1 MKFVVVVVLTVAVF
15 FFCSSVSLFFFF
27 SLSLSLSLSLSSP
40 FSPLFVRANIFNTH
54 KYSQDMVGAAA
65 DGINAGMDQE
75 GGGTAAIDQLSAA
88 ISSNQTTADAV
99 KTSFRR
105 LMLARIRLGM
115 FDPPTDVSYN
125 SIVYNQTELAF
136 NEMHNEINQRAAEE
150 SMTLLK
156 NDKGS
161 LPLSLST
168 IDGADGNNG
177 IHTLGLI
184 GFQSNNAGILSGNY
198 AGSANINNWGMTI
211 TDTLTK
217 MMTEGGGVLKQAD
230 GCSTVRCP
238 EASDPHGFD
247 EAKEVAK
254 ESDAVVILLG
264 LAFDQYCLGF
274 PNGNNDFCE
283 AEGKDRDSIEL
294 PSSQKDLVLAAR
306 ASLGPSKIM
315 IAVMIHGGAVA
326 LDDETLGA
334 LDAVVDAFYPG
345 PHGAQAIADCL
356 FGVFSPSG
364 RLPVTFY
371 RQTTDLPALDNM
383 DWYPQENVSQGIS
396 YRYFQGQVL
405 YPFGHGLSYA
415 EFKYTNFTTIN
426 PSLSSSSSS
435 SDPNISVGP
444 CDVVK
449 MTIDVTNVGSVD
461 SDEVVQCYVKQ
472 PHASVPVPQ
481 VRLAAFARVHVPKGQ
496 TVTVSILIPPSSHT
510 IVQNKGGDATGNDIY
525 QAGTSVVVEKG
536 TFIVYCGGGQPDY
549 DHGVLSV
556 DVEVVSSST
565 MDYCKAK

>member
-1 MKFVVVVVLTVAVF
+1 MLPGRRIGSVF
-15 FFCSSVSLFFFF
+15 F
-27 SLSLSLSLSLSSP
+27 
-40 FSPLFVRANIFNTH
+40 
-54 KYSQDMVGAAA
+54 
-65 DGINAGMDQE
+65 
-75 GGGTAAIDQLSAA
+75 GGGTPSLMPPATVAAILDEAERLWGFDDGVEITLEANPSSVEAA
-88 ISSNQTTADAV
+88 RFADIAAAGV
-99 KTSFRR
+99 NR
-105 LMLARIRLGM
+105 
-115 FDPPTDVSYN
+115 VS
-125 SIVYNQTELAF
+125 
-136 NEMHNEINQRAAEE
+136 
-150 SMTLLK
+150 
-156 NDKGS
+156 
-161 LPLSLST
+161 
-168 IDGADGNNG
+168 
-177 IHTLGLI
+177 LGL
-184 GFQSNNAGILSGNY
+184 Q
-198 AGSANINNWGMTI
+198 
-211 TDTLTK
+211 
-217 MMTEGGGVLKQAD
+217 
-230 GCSTVRCP
+230 
-238 EASDPHGFD
+238 
-247 EAKEVAK
+247 
-254 ESDAVVILLG
+254 
-264 LAFDQYCLGF
+264 
-274 PNGNNDFCE
+274 
-283 AEGKDRDSIEL
+283 
-294 PSSQKDLVLAAR
+294 
-306 ASLGPSKIM
+306 
-315 IAVMIHGGAVA
+315 A

-496 TVTVSILIPPSSHT
+496 TATVSILIPPSSHT